1 MQKII
6 QDLHYLKLDF
16 ISENIEELVKEAI
29 NEKTSILNF
38 FEKIISAEVA
48 QKKQRATE
56 RRIKVAKIP
65 VIKTLDNFNFA
76 HPDKIDA
83 EKIRFLFRLN
93 FIEKKENV
101 IFCGG
106 VGMGKSHL
114 TSALAY
120 KACTKG
126 FNVIFTTAVDL
137 INTLKLSKRE
147 NNLTKRINRY
157 IKPELLIID
166 ELGYMP
172 VDKEACDLLFQVISK
187 RYEQGSIII
196 TTNRPYKEWPIIFN
210 NDATVTS
217 AILDRLL
224 HHVETIT
231 IEGSSYRMT
240 GK

>member
-1 MQKII
+1 MQKLI
-6 QDLHYLKLDF
+6 QNLHYLKLDF

-56 RRIKVAKIP
+56 LIIKGAKIP
-65 VIKTLDNFNFA
+65 VIKTLDNFYFS

-93 FIEKKENV
+93 FIDKKENI

-106 VGMGKSHL
+106 VGTGKSHL
-114 TSALAY
+114 ASALAY

-126 FNVIFTTAVDL
+126 YTVVFTTAVDL
-137 INTLKLSKRE
+137 INRLKLAKME
-147 NNLTKRINRY
+147 NNLTKVMHKY
-157 IKPELLIID
+157 IKPNLIILD

-172 VDKEACDLLFQVISK
+172 IDKEACDLFFQVISN

-196 TTNRPYKEWPIIFN
+196 TTNRPYKKWPIIFN

-231 IEGSSYRMT
+231 IEGPSYRMT